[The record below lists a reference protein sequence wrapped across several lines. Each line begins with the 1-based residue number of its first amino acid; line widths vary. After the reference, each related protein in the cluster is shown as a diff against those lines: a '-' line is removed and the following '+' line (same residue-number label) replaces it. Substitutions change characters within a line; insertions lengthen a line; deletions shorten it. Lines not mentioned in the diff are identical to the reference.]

1 MKITKRCCL
10 KRLPQLNL
18 RQNRKERVS
27 SCSICRM
34 NLDQATV
41 ADIDEAIAHIY
52 KMLKTDE
59 YGNRMDWRKREI
71 LSASI
76 DDLLDARLQLSVK

>member
-1 MKITKRCCL
+1 MKID
-10 KRLPQLNL
+10 
-18 RQNRKERVS
+18 E
-27 SCSICRM
+27 
-34 NLDQATV
+34 ATV

-76 DDLLDARLQLSVK
+76 DDLLDARLQLSVQ